1 MERGAVSERVLFSD
15 LIRNSRLAL
24 TNRLRLARRRRLGHV
39 VLPMQ
44 GSYPERVPRRER
56 SFPLSLL
63 PWPPPPPSVQS
74 FTTALER
81 LAADPRVE
89 GVVLV
94 LSGLSAGPATLASLR
109 QAIGRFRESGKGT
122 VCYVKEGG
130 MWAYYLASA
139 CERIYAPESGGLQSA
154 GLWSEAVFLKD
165 TLALAGIEADFES
178 VGAYKASPDTFRRSD
193 MDAPH
198 REMLE
203 SLLDSIYEN
212 LLEALAAAR
221 GLQRDDVR
229 ALLDTAPL
237 SAGDAHKGGL
247 LDGVCY
253 EDEIPALLGSA
264 EKPATLLTWKQA
276 HRLLLGTRRWH
287 TRRSI
292 GVISLEGVIA
302 PGPSRRPPVP
312 LPLPIPLPEQQAGS
326 DTLVAQLRAAARNKH
341 LAAVVLH
348 VDSPGGSALASDLI
362 WREVAQVRQSKP
374 VVVFMSNQ
382 AASGGYY
389 VAAPASRIVA
399 QPLTLTGSIGIW
411 GGKIVTRDLFAKL
424 RANRE
429 VVSRGEAAGL
439 YSDTAPFTDEQ
450 RRRIR
455 VHILEGYDRFKARVG
470 EGRGMAADEVEAV
483 AQGRVWTGAQ
493 ALSHGLVDALG
504 DLHEAVRQASELAGL
519 PAGRAVPLV
528 NLAIPKAYQLP
539 VTSPGDAAAWL
550 AAGLEPGAMPQT
562 GTAAL
567 AGLAALA
574 HMIALLREGL
584 LALAPWQIRIRD

>member
-24 TNRLRLARRRRLGHV
+24 TNRLRLARRRRLGYV

-44 GSYPERVPRRER
+44 GSYPERIPRRER

-74 FTTALER
+74 FTAALER
-81 LAADPRVE
+81 LAGDPRVE
-89 GVVLV
+89 GVILA
-94 LSGLSAGPATLASLR
+94 LSGLSAEPATLASLR
-109 QAIGRFRESGKGT
+109 QAIARFRESGKGT
-122 VCYVKEGG
+122 ACYVKEGG

-139 CERIYAPESGGLQSA
+139 CERIYCPESAGLQSA
-154 GLWSEAVFLKD
+154 GLWSETVFLRD

-203 SLLDSIYEN
+203 SLLDSIYEHV
-212 LLEALAAAR
+212 LEALAAAR
-221 GLQRDDVR
+221 GLRRKDVQ
-229 ALLDTAPL
+229 ALLDAAPL
-237 SAGDAHKGGL
+237 SAEDAHAGGL
-247 LDGVCY
+247 VDGVCY
-253 EDEIPALLGSA
+253 EDELPALLGGTQQ
-264 EKPATLLTWKQA
+264 PARLLTWKQA
-276 HRLLLGTRRWH
+276 DRLLLPPRRWH
-287 TRRSI
+287 TRHSV
-292 GVISLEGVIA
+292 GVISLEGLIV
-302 PGPSRRPPVP
+302 PGPSRRPPLP
-312 LPLPIPLPEQQAGS
+312 LPLPIPLPEEQAGS

-362 WREVAQVRQSKP
+362 WREVAQLRQSKP
-374 VVVFMSNQ
+374 VVVYMANR

-424 RANRE
+424 RANRQ
-429 VVSRGEAAGL
+429 VISRGEAAGL

-450 RRRIR
+450 RGRIR
-455 VHILEGYDRFKARVG
+455 ANIVEGYDRFKARVA
-470 EGRGMAADEVEAV
+470 EGRAMAAEQVEAV

-493 ALSHGLVDALG
+493 ALAHGLVDGLG
-504 DLHEAVRQASELAGL
+504 DLHEAARQAAELAGL
-519 PAGRAVPLV
+519 PAGRTVPLL
-528 NLAIPKAYQLP
+528 NLPLPKTYQLP
-539 VTSPGDAAAWL
+539 ATSPADAAAWL
-550 AAGLEPGAMPQT
+550 AAGVEPGFAPLA
-562 GTAAL
+562 GV
-567 AGLAALA
+567 AGLAARAQLL
-574 HMIALLREGL
+574 ALLREGL
-584 LALAPWQIRIRD
+584 LALAPWQIRVRD